1 MESFESTDNLNED
14 VPNLLFFYVGLSFL
28 IVAYL
33 LKDISVVGVF
43 HHEAIKMHN
52 MKLMINF

>member
-43 HHEAIKMHN
+43 HHEAIKC
-52 MKLMINF
+52 IT